1 MKSIMF
7 VLGLVFLVSVAGCAT
22 SSYSVGRDF
31 SSQDVSKIVK
41 GKTTSADLVQL
52 FGEPF
57 TKTVI
62 SETEEKWIYTH
73 ASGTATAQ
81 SYVVTMKV
89 ESKGNQ
95 KTLDV
100 LLKNGIVTN
109 FAFTEGPG
117 PYNAIVQ

>member
-1 MKSIMF
+1 MQF
-7 VLGLVFLVSVAGCAT
+7 
-22 SSYSVGRDF
+22 
-31 SSQDVSKIVK
+31 
-41 GKTTSADLVQL
+41 

-62 SETEEKWIYTH
+62 SETEEKWIYTYG
-73 ASGTATAQ
+73 SGTATAQ
-81 SYVVTMKV
+81 SYVLTTKV

-109 FAFTEGPG
+109 FSFAEGPG
-117 PYNAIVQ
+117 YNAIVQ

>member
-1 MKSIMF
+1 MKSIAF
-7 VLGLVFLVSVAGCAT
+7 VLCLVFLFSVVGCAT

-31 SSQDVSKIVK
+31 SNQNVSMIVK

-57 TKTVI
+57 TKTVM
-62 SETEEKWIYTH
+62 SETEEKWIYTYS
-73 ASGTATAQ
+73 SGTATAQ
-81 SYVVTMKV
+81 SYVLTMKV

-109 FAFTEGPG
+109 FTFTEGPG
-117 PYNAIVQ
+117 PATFTMP